1 VGSLLGYARVSTAE
15 QDAAVQVDELTAAG
29 CYRVYTDHASGTLD
43 RRPELDAVLAQL
55 RPGDSLVVWR
65 LDRLGRS
72 LRHLID
78 TVTSLDER
86 QVGFRS
92 LREDIDTTTAGGR
105 LVFHL
110 FGALAQCER
119 EIIRDRTVA
128 GLAAARA
135 RGRMGG
141 RPSKLNAD
149 QVRTARRLYDERELT
164 VEEIGRILGVSRTS
178 IYRALGRDGSA
189 VATSVATSAGTSTA
203 RREASG

>member
-1 VGSLLGYARVSTAE
+1 MGYARVSTAE

-29 CYRVYTDHASGTLD
+29 CCRVYTDHASGTLD

-92 LREDIDTTTAGGR
+92 LRENIDTTTAG
-105 LVFHL
+105 
-110 FGALAQCER
+110 
-119 EIIRDRTVA
+119 DRRCSSC
-128 GLAAARA
+128 AAR
-135 RGRMGG
+135 
-141 RPSKLNAD
+141 
-149 QVRTARRLYDERELT
+149 
-164 VEEIGRILGVSRTS
+164 
-178 IYRALGRDGSA
+178 
-189 VATSVATSAGTSTA
+189 
-203 RREASG
+203 

>member
-1 VGSLLGYARVSTAE
+1 M
-15 QDAAVQVDELTAAG
+15 
-29 CYRVYTDHASGTLD
+29 
-43 RRPELDAVLAQL
+43 
-55 RPGDSLVVWR
+55 VWR

-78 TVTSLDER
+78 TVTSLDAR
-86 QVGFRS
+86 GVGFRS
-92 LREDIDTTTAGGR
+92 LREDIDTTTGGGR

-110 FGALAQCER
+110 FGALAQFER

-135 RGRMGG
+135 RGRQGG

-178 IYRALGRDGSA
+178 IYRALGRDR
-189 VATSVATSAGTSTA
+189 ATGQAAEQATAA
-203 RREASG
+203 RRVSSR